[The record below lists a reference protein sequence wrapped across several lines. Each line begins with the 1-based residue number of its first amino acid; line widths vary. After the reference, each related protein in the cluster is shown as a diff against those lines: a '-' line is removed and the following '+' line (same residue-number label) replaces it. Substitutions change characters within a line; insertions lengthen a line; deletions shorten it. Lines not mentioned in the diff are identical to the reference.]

1 MKNGVKVAVIG
12 AGASGMMAAI
22 TASEFGAEVTLYEK
36 NDRVGKKILATGNG
50 RCNFS
55 NLALSVEQYYC
66 DDKDKLDK
74 LFQTFSALD
83 AVSFFE
89 KCGMMTKSKNGY
101 LYPYSEQASAILDIL
116 RMELVEKE
124 VKLCSETEITDIIY
138 SREKMAFQLK
148 EPDGKKRCYD
158 KVILACGSPAS
169 LKKGA
174 GRTGYKLAESLGH
187 RIRPIMPGLVQLISD
202 APFCKSLAGVRC
214 QAGIRLL
221 IDGEEHASEQGEVQF
236 TDYGVSGIPI
246 FQVSRLAGYA
256 LREGREVTILLDFFP
271 EQGDRQAFEEFV
283 RKRFINNQ
291 NRTLEEFLTGTLNR
305 KINMVLIKQCGC
317 KTNMTA
323 AEAGYGKISEMIQKS
338 RAFEIHINEI
348 NSVENAQICAGGVAF
363 EELDAKLQSKLV
375 PGLYVTGELVDV
387 DGKCGGYN
395 LQWAWTSGYV
405 AGKSAAEDG
414 KTVKE

>member
-1 MKNGVKVAVIG
+1 MKNGVRVAVIG
-12 AGASGMMAAI
+12 AGAAGMMAAI

-36 NDRVGKKILATGNG
+36 NERVGKKLLATGNG

-55 NLALSVEQYYC
+55 NLALSAEQYYC
-66 DDKDKLDK
+66 DDKEKLEK
-74 LFQTFSALD
+74 ILQTFSVGD
-83 AVSFFE
+83 TVSFFE
-89 KCGMMTKSKNGY
+89 KSGMLTKSKNGY
-101 LYPYSEQASAILDIL
+101 LYPYSEQASAVLDIL
-116 RMELVEKE
+116 RMELAEKGVELRPE
-124 VKLCSETEITDIIY
+124 MEITDIRY
-138 SREKMAFQLK
+138 STERMTFQLK
-148 EPDGKKRCYD
+148 EPDGKNRCYD

-174 GRTGYKLAESLGH
+174 GRTGYKLAEGLGH

-221 IDGEEHASEQGEVQF
+221 IDKKELAAEQGEVQF

-256 LREGREVTILLDFFP
+256 LREGREAVIAVDFFP
-271 EQGDRQAFEEFV
+271 EQDEEQRFEEFI
-283 RKRFINNQ
+283 RKRFISNQ

-305 KINMVLIKQCGC
+305 KINLVLIKQCGC

-323 AEAGYGKISEMIQKS
+323 AEAGYEKIRELMLKS
-338 RAFEIHINEI
+338 RAFPIHISGI
-348 NSVENAQICAGGVAF
+348 NSVENAQVCAGGVAF
-363 EELDAKLQSKLV
+363 EELDTKLQSKLV
-375 PGLYVTGELVDV
+375 PGLYVTGEMVDV

-395 LQWAWTSGYV
+395 LQWAWTSGYI

-414 KTVKE
+414 KTIKG